1 VPVACAKR
9 FTAQTIDTPPV
20 SQPAG
25 FFILPVPEHSMRVA
39 IQGSHGS
46 FSEAAARR
54 RWPELEALPCRE
66 VKDVVA
72 AVRGGQAI
80 AGCLPIENSLIG
92 SVTTTYDLLQEAFG
106 DGTLRLTHEILHPVH
121 HTIMGLPGAALSGI
135 RRVLSHPVALGQC
148 RIWLAEHLPDAE
160 LVSAWDTA
168 GSAEIVAQEQ
178 NPALAAIAARPAADA
193 HGLVPLAERIED
205 DPTNQTRFL
214 TFTRAEM
221 ADGLRTSGA
230 SRCKTS
236 LIVLVDHKPGMLA
249 LTLQAFGARGV
260 NLMALQSR
268 PERSAPWTYRFYVD
282 VEGSASDPRVAEA
295 LEEIEA
301 LAAQLIV
308 LGSYEAWAEGS
319 KLSVP
324 VPPPAHRVEKP
335 AIPLVDRR
343 RRPEGTIVPV
353 LDLAFG
359 GEAPILI
366 AGPCSVESEA
376 MILETA
382 AAVAQA
388 GGDMLRGGAYKP
400 RTSPYD
406 FQGLGV
412 KGLRFLADARER
424 TGLPVVTEVLSWEE
438 VPVVAHFA
446 DMLQIGARNMQ
457 NFSLLRAASRSGKPI
472 LLKRG
477 AGATIDE
484 WLMAAE
490 YVLAEGNPNV
500 VLCERGIRTF
510 ERATRHTLDLNAVA
524 LVRERTHLPVIVD
537 PSHAA
542 GMRSLV
548 IPLSLAALAA
558 GASGLIVEVH
568 PDPSHAMS
576 DGAQSL
582 DFAMFEGL
590 AKQVHPGREDHA
602 RVLQYDDV
610 VSDKR

>member
-1 VPVACAKR
+1 
-9 FTAQTIDTPPV
+9 
-20 SQPAG
+20 
-25 FFILPVPEHSMRVA
+25 MRVA

-54 RWPELEALPCRE
+54 RWPDLEVRPCRE

-72 AVRGGQAI
+72 AVRERLAD

-92 SVTTTYDLLQEAFG
+92 SVTTTYDLLNEAFG

-121 HTIMGLPGAALSGI
+121 HTIMALPGAPLSGI

-148 RIWLAEHLPDAE
+148 RIWLSEHLPTAE

-168 GSAEIVAQEQ
+168 GSAEIVAQEK

-193 HGLVPLAERIED
+193 YGLVPLAERIED

-214 TFTRAEM
+214 TFARAEL
-221 ADGLRTSGA
+221 ADGLRSAGA
-230 SRCKTS
+230 TRYKTS

-282 VEGSASDPRVAEA
+282 VEGAADDPRVAEA

-301 LAAQLIV
+301 LAAKLIV
-308 LGSYEAWAEGS
+308 LGSYEAWTEGS
-319 KLSVP
+319 RLSVLAP
-324 VPPPAHRVEKP
+324 TPAHRVEKP
-335 AIPLVDRR
+335 SVPLIDRR
-343 RRPEGTIVPV
+343 RHPEGTVV
-353 LDLAFG
+353 QVRNLSFG
-359 GEAPILI
+359 GGSPVLI

-382 AAVAQA
+382 EAVAEA

-412 KGLRFLADARER
+412 KGLRYLADARER

-477 AGATIDE
+477 AGATIEE

-542 GMRSLV
+542 GVRSLV
-548 IPLSLAALAA
+548 TPLSLGSLAA
-558 GASGLIVEVH
+558 GACGLIIEVH
-568 PDPSHAMS
+568 PDPAQAMS

-582 DFAMFEGL
+582 DFPMFREL
-590 AKQVHPGREDHA
+590 ANLVHPE
-602 RVLQYDDV
+602 RVVRPRVQLA
-610 VSDKR
+610 

>member
-1 VPVACAKR
+1 
-9 FTAQTIDTPPV
+9 
-20 SQPAG
+20 
-25 FFILPVPEHSMRVA
+25 
-39 IQGSHGS
+39 
-46 FSEAAARR
+46 
-54 RWPELEALPCRE
+54 
-66 VKDVVA
+66 
-72 AVRGGQAI
+72 
-80 AGCLPIENSLIG
+80 
-92 SVTTTYDLLQEAFG
+92 
-106 DGTLRLTHEILHPVH
+106 
-121 HTIMGLPGAALSGI
+121 
-135 RRVLSHPVALGQC
+135 
-148 RIWLAEHLPDAE
+148 
-160 LVSAWDTA
+160 
-168 GSAEIVAQEQ
+168 
-178 NPALAAIAARPAADA
+178 
-193 HGLVPLAERIED
+193 
-205 DPTNQTRFL
+205 
-214 TFTRAEM
+214 
-221 ADGLRTSGA
+221 
-230 SRCKTS
+230 
-236 LIVLVDHKPGMLA
+236 MLA

-282 VEGSASDPRVAEA
+282 VEGAADDPRVAEA

-301 LAAQLIV
+301 LAAKLIV
-308 LGSYEAWAEGS
+308 LGSYEAWTEGS
-319 KLSVP
+319 RLSVP

-335 AIPLVDRR
+335 SVPLIDRHR
-343 RRPEGTIVPV
+343 HPEGTVV
-353 LDLAFG
+353 QVRHLSFG
-359 GEAPILI
+359 GGSPVLI

-382 AAVAQA
+382 AAVAEA

-412 KGLRFLADARER
+412 KGLRYLADARER

-477 AGATIDE
+477 AGATIEE

-542 GMRSLV
+542 GVRSLV
-548 IPLSLAALAA
+548 IPLSLGSLAA
-558 GASGLIVEVH
+558 GACGLIIEVH
-568 PDPSHAMS
+568 PDPSQAMS

-582 DFAMFEGL
+582 DFPMFEEL
-590 AKQVHPGREDHA
+590 ARLVHPERAPRA
-602 RVLQYDDV
+602 RVQLA
-610 VSDKR
+610 

>member
-1 VPVACAKR
+1 
-9 FTAQTIDTPPV
+9 
-20 SQPAG
+20 
-25 FFILPVPEHSMRVA
+25 MRVA
-39 IQGSHGS
+39 IQGTHGS

-54 RWPELEALPCRE
+54 RWPDLVTVPCRE
-66 VKDVVA
+66 AKDVVA
-72 AVRGGQAI
+72 TVREGRAE

-92 SVTTTYDLLQEAFG
+92 SVTTTYDLLEEAFG
-106 DGTLRLTHEILHPVH
+106 DGTLRLTHEILYPVH
-121 HTIMGLPGAALSGI
+121 HTLMGLPGASLGNI

-148 RIWLAEHLPDAE
+148 RIWLSDRLPEVE

-168 GSAEIVAQEQ
+168 GSAEIVAAEG
-178 NPALAAIAARPAADA
+178 NPALAAIAARHAAEA
-193 HGLVPLAERIED
+193 HGLVPLADRIED

-214 TFTRAEM
+214 TFSRADAAPLPAGNAGE
-221 ADGLRTSGA
+221 
-230 SRCKTS
+230 SRYKTS
-236 LIVLVDHKPGMLA
+236 VIVLIDHKPGMLA
-249 LTLQAFGARGV
+249 LTLQAFGVRGV

-282 VEGSASDPRVAEA
+282 VDGAASHPRLAEA
-295 LEEIEA
+295 LEEVEA
-301 LAAQLIV
+301 LAARVVV
-308 LGSYEAWAEGS
+308 LGSYEAWVEGS
-319 KLSVP
+319 HLSA
-324 VPPPAHRVEKP
+324 PPPTPAHHTQKP
-335 AIPLVDRR
+335 DVPLVDRR
-343 RRPEGTIVPV
+343 RNPEGTRVQV
-353 LDLAFG
+353 RQLAFG
-359 GEAPILI
+359 GEEPVLI

-412 KGLRFLADARER
+412 KGLRYLADARER

-438 VPVVAHFA
+438 VAVVAHFA

-457 NFSLLRAASRSGKPI
+457 NFSLLRAASRSGKPV

-477 AGATIDE
+477 AGATIEE

-490 YVLAEGNPNV
+490 YILAEGNPNV

-510 ERATRHTLDLNAVA
+510 ERATRHTLDLNAVVM
-524 LVRERTHLPVIVD
+524 VRERTHLPVIVD

-542 GMRSLV
+542 GLRSLV
-548 IPLSLAALAA
+548 TPLSLGSLAA
-558 GASGLIVEVH
+558 GACGLIVEVH
-568 PDPSHAMS
+568 PDPAQALS

-582 DFAMFEGL
+582 DIPMFAEL
-590 AKQVHPGREDHA
+590 ARKVHPERLVRPKIQLA
-602 RVLQYDDV
+602 
-610 VSDKR
+610 

>member
-1 VPVACAKR
+1 
-9 FTAQTIDTPPV
+9 
-20 SQPAG
+20 
-25 FFILPVPEHSMRVA
+25 MRVA
-39 IQGSHGS
+39 IQGSYGS
-46 FSEAAARR
+46 FSEAASRR
-54 RWPELEALPCRE
+54 RWPELEALPCRD

-72 AVRGGQAI
+72 AVRDGRAD

-106 DGTLRLTHEILHPVH
+106 DGALQLTHEILHPVH
-121 HTIMGLPGAALSGI
+121 HTIMGVPGAALKDI

-148 RIWLAEHLPDAE
+148 RIWLSEHLPEAE

-168 GSAEIVAQEQ
+168 GSAEIVAQDGDPTQ
-178 NPALAAIAARPAADA
+178 AAIAARPAADA
-193 HGLVPLAERIED
+193 HGLVALAERIED

-214 TFTRAEM
+214 TFTRAE
-221 ADGLRTSGA
+221 AAESLKSAGTS
-230 SRCKTS
+230 RYKTS

-282 VEGSASDPRVAEA
+282 VEGSAGDPRVSEA
-295 LEEIEA
+295 LEEIDA

-308 LGSYEAWAEGS
+308 LGSYEAWVEGS
-319 KLSVP
+319 RLAPP

-335 AIPLVDRR
+335 SVPLVDRR
-343 RRPEGTIVPV
+343 RNPDGSVVPV
-353 LDLAFG
+353 RHLTFG
-359 GEAPILI
+359 GDTPVLI

-382 AAVAQA
+382 SAVARG

-412 KGLRFLADARER
+412 KGLRYLADARER

-477 AGATIDE
+477 AGATVEE

-542 GMRSLV
+542 GLRSLV
-548 IPLSLAALAA
+548 IPLSLGALAA
-558 GASGLIVEVH
+558 GACGLIVEIH
-568 PDPSHAMS
+568 PDPAAAMS

-582 DFAMFEGL
+582 DFPMFEEL
-590 AKQVHPGREDHA
+590 ARQVHPEAIASA
-602 RVLQYDDV
+602 RVQLA
-610 VSDKR
+610 

>member
-1 VPVACAKR
+1 
-9 FTAQTIDTPPV
+9 
-20 SQPAG
+20 
-25 FFILPVPEHSMRVA
+25 MRVA

-54 RWPELEALPCRE
+54 RWPDLEALPCRD
-66 VKDVVA
+66 VKDVVL
-72 AVRGGQAI
+72 AVREGRAG

-92 SVTTTYDLLQEAFG
+92 SVTTTYDLLHEAFG

-121 HTIMGLPGAALSGI
+121 HTIMALPGTSLGDI

-148 RIWLAEHLPDAE
+148 RLWLSEHLPDAE

-168 GSAEIVAQEQ
+168 GSAEIVAQEK
-178 NPALAAIAARPAADA
+178 NPTLAAIAARPAADA
-193 HGLVPLAERIED
+193 HGLVPIAERIED

-214 TFTRAEM
+214 TFTRAEF
-221 ADGLRTSGA
+221 ADSVRSSGP
-230 SRCKTS
+230 SRSKTS

-282 VEGSASDPRVAEA
+282 VEGSATDPRVAEA

-301 LAAQLIV
+301 LASKLIV
-308 LGSYEAWAEGS
+308 LGSYEAWTEGS
-319 KLSVP
+319 RLSTP
-324 VPPPAHRVEKP
+324 VPTPAHRVEKP
-335 AIPLVDRR
+335 SVPLVDRQR
-343 RRPEGTIVPV
+343 HPEGTIVRV
-353 LDLAFG
+353 RDVSFG
-359 GEAPILI
+359 GEAPVLI
-366 AGPCSVESEA
+366 AGPCSVESGE
-376 MILETA
+376 MIMETA

-388 GGDMLRGGAYKP
+388 GADMLRGGAYKP

-412 KGLRFLADARER
+412 KGLRFLGEAREQ

-477 AGATIDE
+477 AGATIEE

-490 YVLAEGNPNV
+490 YVLAEGNPHV

-524 LVRERTHLPVIVD
+524 LVRERTHLPVLVD

-542 GMRSLV
+542 GLRSLV
-548 IPLSLAALAA
+548 APLSMAALAA
-558 GASGLIVEVH
+558 GACGLIVEVH
-568 PDPSHAMS
+568 PDPAHAMS

-582 DFAMFEGL
+582 DFPMFAEL
-590 AKQVHPGREDHA
+590 AGRVHPD
-602 RVLQYDDV
+602 RVPGPRMQLA
-610 VSDKR
+610 

>member
-1 VPVACAKR
+1 M
-9 FTAQTIDTPPV
+9 
-20 SQPAG
+20 
-25 FFILPVPEHSMRVA
+25 LMRVA
-39 IQGSHGS
+39 IQGSYGS

-54 RWPELEALPCRE
+54 RWPDLEALPCRE

-72 AVRGGQAI
+72 AVRESRASV
-80 AGCLPIENSLIG
+80 GCLPIENSLIG
-92 SVTTTYDLLQEAFG
+92 SVTTTYDLLHEAFG
-106 DGTLRLTHEILHPVH
+106 DGTLQLTHEILHPVH
-121 HTIMGLPGAALSGI
+121 HTIMSIPGAPLSGI

-148 RIWLAEHLPDAE
+148 RVWLSEHLPDAE

-168 GSAEIVAQEQ
+168 GSAEIVALEK
-178 NPALAAIAARPAADA
+178 NPVLAAIAARPAADA
-193 HGLVPLAERIED
+193 HGLAPLAERIED

-214 TFTRAEM
+214 TFTRAEA
-221 ADGLRTSGA
+221 ADSIRSAGPNRS
-230 SRCKTS
+230 KTS

-282 VEGSASDPRVAEA
+282 VEGAASDPRVSEA

-301 LAAQLIV
+301 LATKLIV
-308 LGSYEAWAEGS
+308 LGSYEAWTEGS
-319 KLSVP
+319 RLSVP

-343 RRPEGTIVPV
+343 RHPEGSVVSV
-353 LDLAFG
+353 LDVRFG
-359 GEAPILI
+359 ADSPVLI

-382 AAVAQA
+382 AAVAHA

-412 KGLRFLADARER
+412 KGLRYLADARER

-477 AGATIDE
+477 AGATIEE

-490 YVLAEGNPNV
+490 YVLAEGNPHV

-542 GMRSLV
+542 GVRSLV
-548 IPLSLAALAA
+548 TPLSMGSLAA
-558 GASGLIVEVH
+558 GACGLIIEVH
-568 PDPSHAMS
+568 PDPAHAMS

-582 DFAMFEGL
+582 DFAMFEEL
-590 AKQVHPGREDHA
+590 AKRVHPERELRA
-602 RVLQYDDV
+602 RVQLA
-610 VSDKR
+610 

>member
-1 VPVACAKR
+1 
-9 FTAQTIDTPPV
+9 
-20 SQPAG
+20 
-25 FFILPVPEHSMRVA
+25 MRVA
-39 IQGSHGS
+39 IQGTHGS

-54 RWPELEALPCRE
+54 RWPELAILPCRE
-66 VKDVVA
+66 AQDVVA
-72 AVRGGQAI
+72 AVRAGEAD

-92 SVTTTYDLLQEAFG
+92 SVTTTYDLLEEAFG
-106 DGTLRLTHEILHPVH
+106 DGALRLTHEILFPVH
-121 HTIMGLPGAALSGI
+121 HTLMAVPGASLEGI
-135 RRVLSHPVALGQC
+135 KRVFSHPVALGQC
-148 RIWLAEHLPDAE
+148 RIWLSQHLPNVE

-168 GSAEIVAQEQ
+168 GSAEMVAREGD
-178 NPALAAIAARPAADA
+178 PAHAAIAARHAADA

-214 TFTRAEM
+214 TFTRA
-221 ADGLRTSGA
+221 GA
-230 SRCKTS
+230 PALPAGSEGTTRYKTS
-236 LIVLVDHKPGMLA
+236 LIVLIDHKPGRLA
-249 LTLQAFGARGV
+249 LTLQAFGVRGV

-282 VEGSASDPRVAEA
+282 IDGATTDPRVAEA
-295 LEEIEA
+295 LEEVEA
-301 LAAQLIV
+301 LAAKLVI
-308 LGSYEAWAEGS
+308 LGSYEAWVEGS
-319 KLSVP
+319 RLSA
-324 VPPPAHRVEKP
+324 PPPTPAHHTQKP
-335 AIPLVDRR
+335 DIPLIDRR
-343 RRPEGTIVPV
+343 RKPEGSQVKV
-353 LDLAFG
+353 LHLAFG
-359 GEAPILI
+359 GEDPVLI

-376 MILETA
+376 MILDTA
-382 AAVAQA
+382 AAVAAA

-412 KGLRFLADARER
+412 KGLRYLADARER

-438 VPVVAHFA
+438 VAVVAHFA

-457 NFSLLRAASRSGKPI
+457 NFTLLRAASRSGKPI

-477 AGATIDE
+477 AGATIEE

-524 LVRERTHLPVIVD
+524 MVRERTHLPVVVD

-542 GMRSLV
+542 GVRSLV
-548 IPLSLAALAA
+548 KPLSMAALAA
-558 GASGLIVEVH
+558 GACGLIVEVH
-568 PDPSHAMS
+568 PDPAQAVS

-582 DFAMFEGL
+582 DVPMFVELAGL
-590 AKQVHPGREDHA
+590 VHPERA
-602 RVLQYDDV
+602 AKTRVQLA
-610 VSDKR
+610 

>member
-1 VPVACAKR
+1 
-9 FTAQTIDTPPV
+9 
-20 SQPAG
+20 
-25 FFILPVPEHSMRVA
+25 MRVA

-54 RWPELEALPCRE
+54 RWPDLEVSPCRD
-66 VKDVVA
+66 VWDVVA
-72 AVRGGQAI
+72 MVREGGAD

-106 DGTLRLTHEILHPVH
+106 DGSLRLTHEILHPVH
-121 HTIMGLPGAALSGI
+121 HTIMAIPGAELSGI

-148 RIWLAEHLPDAE
+148 RIWLSEHLPDAE

-168 GSAEIVAQEQ
+168 GSAEIVAQEK
-178 NPALAAIAARPAADA
+178 NPTLAAIAARPAADA
-193 HGLVPLAERIED
+193 HGLTPLADRIED

-214 TFTRAEM
+214 TFTRAEPSPH
-221 ADGLRTSGA
+221 GPGVV
-230 SRCKTS
+230 SRSSALMGRESPTESRYKTS

-282 VEGSASDPRVAEA
+282 VEGAADDPRVAEA

-301 LAAQLIV
+301 LAAKLIV
-308 LGSYEAWAEGS
+308 LGSYEAWTEGS
-319 KLSVP
+319 RLSAP

-335 AIPLVDRR
+335 AVPLVDRR
-343 RRPEGTIVPV
+343 RHPEGTAVRV
-353 LDLAFG
+353 RDVTFG
-359 GEAPILI
+359 GESPVLI

-382 AAVAQA
+382 AAVAAA

-412 KGLRFLADARER
+412 RGLRYLADARER

-457 NFSLLRAASRSGKPI
+457 NFSLLRAASRSGMPI

-477 AGATIDE
+477 AGATIEE

-524 LVRERTHLPVIVD
+524 LVRERTHLPVVVD

-542 GMRSLV
+542 GVRSLV
-548 IPLSLAALAA
+548 IPLSAASLAA
-558 GASGLIVEVH
+558 GAAGLIVEVH
-568 PDPSHAMS
+568 PDPANAMS

-582 DFAMFEGL
+582 DFAMFQEL
-590 AKQVHPGREDHA
+590 ARQIHPERHERESES
-602 RVLQYDDV
+602 
-610 VSDKR
+610 VSGERERYGGMTVRR

>member
-1 VPVACAKR
+1 
-9 FTAQTIDTPPV
+9 
-20 SQPAG
+20 
-25 FFILPVPEHSMRVA
+25 MRVA

-54 RWPELEALPCRE
+54 RWPDLEPLPCRD

-72 AVRGGQAI
+72 AVRESRAT

-121 HTIMGLPGAALSGI
+121 HTIMSLPGATLSGI

-148 RIWLAEHLPDAE
+148 RIWLSEHLPDAE

-193 HGLVPLAERIED
+193 HGLVPLAECIED

-214 TFTRAEM
+214 TFTRADS
-221 ADGLRTSGA
+221 ADLRGSAGA
-230 SRCKTS
+230 RFKTS

-301 LAAQLIV
+301 LAAELIV
-308 LGSYEAWAEGS
+308 LGSYEAWTEGS
-319 KLSVP
+319 RLSAP

-335 AIPLVDRR
+335 AVPLVDRR
-343 RRPEGTIVPV
+343 RRPEGTVVDV
-353 LDLAFG
+353 LNVKFG
-359 GEAPILI
+359 GGSPVLI

-412 KGLRFLADARER
+412 KGLRYLADARER

-438 VPVVAHFA
+438 VPVVAQFA
-446 DMLQIGARNMQ
+446 DMLQVGARNMQ

-477 AGATIDE
+477 AGATIEE

-490 YVLAEGNPNV
+490 YVLAEGNPHV

-548 IPLSLAALAA
+548 TPLSLAALAA
-558 GASGLIVEVH
+558 GACGLIVEVH
-568 PDPSHAMS
+568 PDPDQAMS

-582 DFAMFEGL
+582 DFSMFGEL
-590 AKQVHPGREDHA
+590 ARQVHPDPA
-602 RVLQYDDV
+602 RQVQVQLA
-610 VSDKR
+610 

>member
-1 VPVACAKR
+1 
-9 FTAQTIDTPPV
+9 
-20 SQPAG
+20 
-25 FFILPVPEHSMRVA
+25 MRVA

-54 RWPELEALPCRE
+54 RWPDLDALSCRD

-72 AVRGGQAI
+72 AVRDGRAD

-92 SVTTTYDLLQEAFG
+92 SVTTTYDLLHEAFG
-106 DGTLRLTHEILHPVH
+106 DGRLHLTHEILHPVH
-121 HTIMGLPGAALSGI
+121 HTIMALPGAPISGI

-148 RIWLAEHLPDAE
+148 RIWLADHLPDAE

-168 GSAEIVAQEQ
+168 GSAEIVAQEK
-178 NPALAAIAARPAADA
+178 NPAWAAIAARPAADA

-214 TFTRAEM
+214 TFTRPDA
-221 ADGLRTSGA
+221 ADALRSSG
-230 SRCKTS
+230 SPRYKTS

-282 VEGSASDPRVAEA
+282 VEGSATDPRVAEA

-301 LAAQLIV
+301 LAAKLIV

-319 KLSVP
+319 HLAP
-324 VPPPAHRVEKP
+324 LVPPPAHRSAKP

-343 RRPEGTIVPV
+343 RNPEGTVV
-353 LDLAFG
+353 QVRGLEFG
-359 GEAPILI
+359 GPEPVLI
-366 AGPCSVESEA
+366 AGPCSVESHE
-376 MILETA
+376 MLMETA
-382 AAVAQA
+382 TAVARS

-412 KGLRFLADARER
+412 KGLRFLAEAREK
-424 TGLPVVTEVLSWEE
+424 TGLPIVTEVLSWEE

-477 AGATIDE
+477 PGSTFEE

-510 ERATRHTLDLNAVA
+510 ERATRHTLDLNAVV

-542 GMRSLV
+542 GIRSLV
-548 IPLSLAALAA
+548 TPLSLAALAA
-558 GASGLIVEVH
+558 GACGLIVEVH
-568 PDPSHAMS
+568 PDPERAMS

-582 DFAMFEGL
+582 DFEMFEDLCGKMGKKGKTGRTGEAGRPEWAERAVTL
-590 AKQVHPGREDHA
+590 AVNGTKGQ
-602 RVLQYDDV
+602 
-610 VSDKR
+610 

>member
-1 VPVACAKR
+1 
-9 FTAQTIDTPPV
+9 
-20 SQPAG
+20 
-25 FFILPVPEHSMRVA
+25 MRVA
-39 IQGSHGS
+39 IQGSYGS

-54 RWPELEALPCRE
+54 RWPDLQALPCRE
-66 VKDVVA
+66 VKDAVA
-72 AVRGGQAI
+72 AVRDGRAD

-92 SVTTTYDLLQEAFG
+92 SVTTTYDLLHEAFG
-106 DGTLRLTHEILHPVH
+106 DGTLHLTHEILHPVH
-121 HTIMGLPGAALSGI
+121 HTIMAIPGAHISVI

-148 RIWLAEHLPDAE
+148 RIWLSEHLPEAE

-168 GSAEIVAQEQ
+168 GSAEIVARER
-178 NPALAAIAARPAADA
+178 NPVLAAIAARPAADA
-193 HGLVPLAERIED
+193 HGLIPLAERIED

-214 TFTRAEM
+214 TFARADVAGRFRTPG
-221 ADGLRTSGA
+221 ADRY
-230 SRCKTS
+230 KTS

-282 VEGSASDPRVAEA
+282 VEGSASDPRVSEA

-301 LAAQLIV
+301 LAAKLIV
-308 LGSYEAWAEGS
+308 LGSYEAWTEGS
-319 KLSVP
+319 RLSAP
-324 VPPPAHRVEKP
+324 VPTPAHRIQKP
-335 AIPLVDRR
+335 DIPLVDRQ
-343 RRPEGTIVPV
+343 RRPEGTVV
-353 LDLAFG
+353 QVRELHFG
-359 GEAPILI
+359 GPSPVLI

-376 MILETA
+376 MIRETA
-382 AAVAQA
+382 AAVAKA

-412 KGLRFLADARER
+412 KGLRYLADAREL
-424 TGLPVVTEVLSWEE
+424 TGLPIVTEVLSWEE

-477 AGATIDE
+477 PGATIEE

-490 YVLAEGNPNV
+490 YVLAEGNPHV

-548 IPLSLAALAA
+548 TPLSMGSLAA
-558 GASGLIVEVH
+558 GACGLIVEVH
-568 PDPSHAMS
+568 PDPAQALS

-582 DFAMFEGL
+582 DFLMFADL
-590 AKQVHPGREDHA
+590 ARQVHPDRSNRP
-602 RVLQYDDV
+602 RVQLA
-610 VSDKR
+610 

>member
-1 VPVACAKR
+1 
-9 FTAQTIDTPPV
+9 
-20 SQPAG
+20 
-25 FFILPVPEHSMRVA
+25 MRIA

-54 RWPELEALPCRE
+54 RWPDLVAVPCRD
-66 VKDVVA
+66 VKDVVT
-72 AVRGGQAI
+72 AVREERAD

-92 SVTTTYDLLQEAFG
+92 SVTTTYDLLHEAFG
-106 DGTLRLTHEILHPVH
+106 DGTLQLTHEILHPVH
-121 HTIMGLPGAALSGI
+121 HTIMAIPGAPLSGI

-148 RIWLAEHLPDAE
+148 RIWLAKHLPDAE

-168 GSAEIVAQEQ
+168 GSAEMVAQQ
-178 NPALAAIAARPAADA
+178 KDPALAAIAARPAADA
-193 HGLVPLAERIED
+193 HGLAPLAERIED

-214 TFTRAEM
+214 GFTRADT
-221 ADGLRTSGA
+221 ADAFRTPGA
-230 SRCKTS
+230 PRYKTS

-282 VEGSASDPRVAEA
+282 VEGAATDPRVAEA

-301 LAAQLIV
+301 LAAKLII
-308 LGSYEAWAEGS
+308 LGSYEAWTEGS
-319 KLSVP
+319 RLSAPVP
-324 VPPPAHRVEKP
+324 VPAHRVDKP

-343 RRPEGTIVPV
+343 RNPEGTEVHV
-353 LDLAFG
+353 RGLRFG
-359 GEAPILI
+359 GPDPILI

-376 MILETA
+376 MIMETA
-382 AAVAQA
+382 VAVAQA
-388 GGDMLRGGAYKP
+388 GADMLRGGAYKP

-412 KGLRFLADARER
+412 KGLRYLADARER

-457 NFSLLRAASRSGKPI
+457 NFSLLRAASRSGKPV

-477 AGATIDE
+477 PGATFEE

-524 LVRERTHLPVIVD
+524 LVRERTHLPVLVD

-542 GMRSLV
+542 GLRSLV

-558 GASGLIVEVH
+558 GACGLIVEVH
-568 PDPSHAMS
+568 PDPDQALS

-582 DFAMFEGL
+582 DFEMFAEL
-590 AKQVHPGREDHA
+590 ARKVGRAGRMGEA
-602 RVLQYDDV
+602 GETGRAVLSV
-610 VSDKR
+610 ANGG

>member
-1 VPVACAKR
+1 
-9 FTAQTIDTPPV
+9 
-20 SQPAG
+20 
-25 FFILPVPEHSMRVA
+25 MRVA

-54 RWPELEALPCRE
+54 RWPQLEALPCRE

-72 AVRGGQAI
+72 AVRESRAT

-106 DGTLRLTHEILHPVH
+106 DGTLQLTHEILHPVH
-121 HTIMGLPGAALSGI
+121 HTLMSVPGASLAGI

-148 RIWLAEHLPDAE
+148 RIWLSQHLPEAE

-168 GSAEIVAQEQ
+168 GSAEIVAQEA

-193 HGLVPLAERIED
+193 HGLIPLAERIED

-214 TFTRAEM
+214 TFTRAEL
-221 ADGLRTSGA
+221 AQELRTAGA
-230 SRCKTS
+230 SRYKTS

-301 LAAQLIV
+301 LAAELIV
-308 LGSYEAWAEGS
+308 LGSYEAWADGS
-319 KLSVP
+319 KLSAP
-324 VPPPAHRVEKP
+324 VPPPAHRGEKP
-335 AIPLVDRR
+335 AVPLVDRR
-343 RRPEGTIVPV
+343 RHPGGTIVRV
-353 LDLAFG
+353 RDLQFG
-359 GEAPILI
+359 GNTPVLI
-366 AGPCSVESEA
+366 AGPCSVESEE

-382 AAVAQA
+382 RAVARA

-412 KGLRFLADARER
+412 KGLRYLADARER

-457 NFSLLRAASRSGKPI
+457 NFSLLRAASRSGKPV

-477 AGATIDE
+477 AGATIEE

-524 LVRERTHLPVIVD
+524 LVRERSHLPVIVD

-542 GMRSLV
+542 GVRSLV

-568 PDPSHAMS
+568 PDPDQAMS

-582 DFAMFEGL
+582 DFTMFGEL
-590 AKQVHPGREDHA
+590 ARQIHPGVEEP
-602 RVLQYDDV
+602 RVQLA
-610 VSDKR
+610 

>member
-1 VPVACAKR
+1 
-9 FTAQTIDTPPV
+9 
-20 SQPAG
+20 
-25 FFILPVPEHSMRVA
+25 MRVA

-54 RWPELEALPCRE
+54 RWPDLEALPCRD

-72 AVRGGQAI
+72 AVREGRAK

-92 SVTTTYDLLQEAFG
+92 SVTTTYDLLHEAFG
-106 DGTLRLTHEILHPVH
+106 DGTLHLTHEILHPVH
-121 HTIMGLPGAALSGI
+121 HTIMALPGAPLSGI
-135 RRVLSHPVALGQC
+135 KRVLSHPVALGQC
-148 RIWLAEHLPDAE
+148 RIWLSEHLPDAE

-168 GSAEIVAQEQ
+168 GSAEIVAQEK
-178 NPALAAIAARPAADA
+178 NPALAAIAARPAADV

-214 TFTRAEM
+214 TFTRADE
-221 ADGLRTSGA
+221 AESLRTPGA
-230 SRCKTS
+230 TRYKTS

-282 VEGSASDPRVAEA
+282 VEGSATDPRVSEA

-301 LAAQLIV
+301 LASKLIV
-308 LGSYEAWAEGS
+308 LGSYEAWTEGS
-319 KLSVP
+319 RLSAP

-335 AIPLVDRR
+335 SIPLVDRR
-343 RRPEGTIVPV
+343 RNPEGTVV
-353 LDLAFG
+353 QVRNLKFG
-359 GEAPILI
+359 GPDPVLI
-366 AGPCSVESEA
+366 AGPCSVESET
-376 MILETA
+376 MIIETA
-382 AAVAQA
+382 VAVAQA
-388 GGDMLRGGAYKP
+388 GADMLRGGAYKP

-412 KGLRFLADARER
+412 KGLRYLADAREK
-424 TGLPVVTEVLSWEE
+424 TGLPIVTEVLSWEE

-457 NFSLLRAASRSGKPI
+457 NFSLLRAASRSGKPV

-477 AGATIDE
+477 AGATFEE
-484 WLMAAE
+484 WLGAAE

-542 GMRSLV
+542 GIRSIV
-548 IPLSLAALAA
+548 IPLSLGALAA
-558 GASGLIVEVH
+558 GACGLIVEVH
-568 PDPSHAMS
+568 PDPAQAMS

-582 DFAMFEGL
+582 DFPMFAEL
-590 AKQVHPGREDHA
+590 ARLVHPGRTAGTAKTAGTA
-602 RVLQYDDV
+602 RPALKVA
-610 VSDKR
+610 KGG

>member
-1 VPVACAKR
+1 
-9 FTAQTIDTPPV
+9 
-20 SQPAG
+20 
-25 FFILPVPEHSMRVA
+25 MRVA

-46 FSEAAARR
+46 FSEAAGRR
-54 RWPELEALPCRE
+54 RWPDLEALPCRD
-66 VKDVVA
+66 VKGVVA
-72 AVRGGQAI
+72 AVREGRAD

-106 DGTLRLTHEILHPVH
+106 DGTLHLTHEILHPVH
-121 HTIMGLPGAALSGI
+121 HTIMALPGAPLSGI

-148 RIWLAEHLPDAE
+148 RIWLSEHLPDAE

-168 GSAEIVAQEQ
+168 GSAEIVAQEK

-214 TFTRAEM
+214 TFTRADV
-221 ADGLRTSGA
+221 ADQLRTPGA
-230 SRCKTS
+230 SRYKTS

-282 VEGSASDPRVAEA
+282 VEGSATDPRVAEA

-301 LAAQLIV
+301 LAAELII
-308 LGSYEAWAEGS
+308 LGSYEAWTEGS
-319 KLSVP
+319 RLSAP

-335 AIPLVDRR
+335 AVPLVDRQR
-343 RRPEGTIVPV
+343 HPEGTVV
-353 LDLAFG
+353 QVRDLRFG
-359 GEAPILI
+359 GPTPVLI
-366 AGPCSVESEA
+366 AGPCSVESEE

-382 AAVAQA
+382 AAVAKA
-388 GGDMLRGGAYKP
+388 GADMLRGGAYKP

-412 KGLRFLADARER
+412 KGLRYLADARER

-457 NFSLLRAASRSGKPI
+457 NFSLLRAASRSGMPV

-477 AGATIDE
+477 PGSTIEE

-548 IPLSLAALAA
+548 PPLSMGSLAA
-558 GASGLIVEVH
+558 GACGLIVEVH
-568 PDPSHAMS
+568 PDPANAMS

-582 DFAMFEGL
+582 DFAMFADL
-590 AKQVHPGREDHA
+590 ARQVHPDRTTRP
-602 RVLQYDDV
+602 RVQLA
-610 VSDKR
+610 

>member
-1 VPVACAKR
+1 
-9 FTAQTIDTPPV
+9 
-20 SQPAG
+20 
-25 FFILPVPEHSMRVA
+25 MRVA

-54 RWPELEALPCRE
+54 LWPHLDPLPCRE
-66 VKDVVA
+66 MKDVVA
-72 AVRGGQAI
+72 AVREGRAE

-92 SVTTTYDLLQEAFG
+92 SVTTTYDLLNEAFG
-106 DGTLRLTHEILHPVH
+106 DGTLQLTHEILHPVH
-121 HTIMGLPGAALSGI
+121 HTLMAIPGAPLSGI

-148 RIWLAEHLPDAE
+148 RIWLSEHLPDAE

-168 GSAEIVAQEQ
+168 GSAEIVAREK
-178 NPALAAIAARPAADA
+178 NPMLAAIAARPAADA

-214 TFTRAEM
+214 TFCRAEV
-221 ADGLRTSGA
+221 ADRFRTAGA
-230 SRCKTS
+230 DRHKTS

-282 VEGSASDPRVAEA
+282 VEGAATEPRVAEA

-301 LAAQLIV
+301 LAAKLIV
-308 LGSYEAWAEGS
+308 LGSYEAWTEGS
-319 KLSVP
+319 RLSP
-324 VPPPAHRVEKP
+324 LAPPPAHRVEKP

-343 RRPEGTIVPV
+343 RHPEGSVV
-353 LDLAFG
+353 WVRDLAFG
-359 GEAPILI
+359 GESPVLI

-376 MILETA
+376 MLLETA
-382 AAVAQA
+382 AAVASA

-412 KGLRFLADARER
+412 KGLRYLADARER

-477 AGATIDE
+477 AGATIEE

-542 GMRSLV
+542 GVRSLV

-558 GASGLIVEVH
+558 GACGLIIEVH
-568 PDPSHAMS
+568 PNPDQAVS

-582 DFAMFEGL
+582 DFQLFEEL
-590 AKQVHPGREDHA
+590 ARQVHPAITSER
-602 RVLQYDDV
+602 
-610 VSDKR
+610 

>member
-1 VPVACAKR
+1 
-9 FTAQTIDTPPV
+9 
-20 SQPAG
+20 
-25 FFILPVPEHSMRVA
+25 MRVA

-54 RWPELEALPCRE
+54 RWPDLETLPCRE
-66 VKDVVA
+66 VKDVVT
-72 AVRGGQAI
+72 AVREGRADV
-80 AGCLPIENSLIG
+80 GCLPIENSLIG
-92 SVTTTYDLLQEAFG
+92 SVTTTYDLLHEAFG
-106 DGTLRLTHEILHPVH
+106 DGTLHLTHEILHPVH
-121 HTIMGLPGAALSGI
+121 HTIMALPGASLSGI
-135 RRVLSHPVALGQC
+135 RRVLSHPVALSQC
-148 RIWLAEHLPDAE
+148 RLWLAEHLPEAE

-168 GSAEIVAQEQ
+168 GSAEIVAQEK
-178 NPALAAIAARPAADA
+178 NLALAAIAARPAADA
-193 HGLVPLAERIED
+193 HGLVPLADRIED

-214 TFTRAEM
+214 TFTRAEL
-221 ADGLRTSGA
+221 ADSIRTPGA
-230 SRCKTS
+230 GRSKTS

-282 VEGSASDPRVAEA
+282 VEGSATDPRVSEA

-301 LAAQLIV
+301 LAVNLIV
-308 LGSYEAWAEGS
+308 LGSYEAWVEGS
-319 KLSVP
+319 RLSTP

-335 AIPLVDRR
+335 AVPLVDRR
-343 RRPEGTIVPV
+343 RHPDGTVV
-353 LDLAFG
+353 QVRGLEFG
-359 GEAPILI
+359 GASPVLI
-366 AGPCSVESEA
+366 AGPCSVESET

-388 GGDMLRGGAYKP
+388 GADMLRGGAYKP

-412 KGLRFLADARER
+412 KGLRYLADARER
-424 TGLPVVTEVLSWEE
+424 TGLPIVTEVLSWEE

-457 NFSLLRAASRSGKPI
+457 NFSLLRAASRSGKPV

-477 AGATIDE
+477 AGATVEE

-524 LVRERTHLPVIVD
+524 LVRERTHLPVLVD

-542 GMRSLV
+542 GVRSLV
-548 IPLSLAALAA
+548 TPLSLAALSA
-558 GASGLIVEVH
+558 GACGLIVEVH
-568 PDPSHAMS
+568 PNPDQAMS

-582 DFAMFEGL
+582 DIPMFAEL
-590 AKQVHPGREDHA
+590 ARQVHPNRVA
-602 RVLQYDDV
+602 RPRVQFA
-610 VSDKR
+610 

>member
-1 VPVACAKR
+1 
-9 FTAQTIDTPPV
+9 
-20 SQPAG
+20 
-25 FFILPVPEHSMRVA
+25 MRVA

-54 RWPELEALPCRE
+54 RWPDLEALPCRD
-66 VKDVVA
+66 VKDVVL
-72 AVRGGQAI
+72 AVREGRAG

-92 SVTTTYDLLQEAFG
+92 SVTTTYDLLHEAFG

-121 HTIMGLPGAALSGI
+121 HTIMALPGTSLGDI

-148 RIWLAEHLPDAE
+148 RLWLSEHLPDAE

-168 GSAEIVAQEQ
+168 GSAEIVAQEK
-178 NPALAAIAARPAADA
+178 NPTLAAIAARPAADA
-193 HGLVPLAERIED
+193 HGLVPIAERIED

-214 TFTRAEM
+214 TFTRAEF
-221 ADGLRTSGA
+221 ADSVRSSGP
-230 SRCKTS
+230 SRSKTS

-282 VEGSASDPRVAEA
+282 VEGSATDPRVAEA

-301 LAAQLIV
+301 LASKLIV
-308 LGSYEAWAEGS
+308 LGSYEAWTEGS
-319 KLSVP
+319 RLSTP
-324 VPPPAHRVEKP
+324 VPTPAHRVEKP
-335 AIPLVDRR
+335 SVPLVDRQR
-343 RRPEGTIVPV
+343 HPEGTIVRV
-353 LDLAFG
+353 RDVSFG
-359 GEAPILI
+359 GEAPVLI
-366 AGPCSVESEA
+366 AGPCSVESGE
-376 MILETA
+376 MIMETA

-388 GGDMLRGGAYKP
+388 GADMLRGGAYKP

-412 KGLRFLADARER
+412 KGLRFLAEAREQ

-477 AGATIDE
+477 AGATIEE

-490 YVLAEGNPNV
+490 YVLAEGNPHV

-524 LVRERTHLPVIVD
+524 LVRERTHLPVLVD

-542 GMRSLV
+542 GLRSLV
-548 IPLSLAALAA
+548 APLSMAALAA
-558 GASGLIVEVH
+558 GACGLIVEVH
-568 PDPSHAMS
+568 PDPAHAMS

-582 DFAMFEGL
+582 DFPMFAEL
-590 AKQVHPGREDHA
+590 AGRVHPD
-602 RVLQYDDV
+602 RVPGPRMQLA
-610 VSDKR
+610 

>member
-1 VPVACAKR
+1 
-9 FTAQTIDTPPV
+9 
-20 SQPAG
+20 
-25 FFILPVPEHSMRVA
+25 MRVA

-46 FSEAAARR
+46 FSEAASRR
-54 RWPELEALPCRE
+54 RWPDLQALPCRE

-72 AVRGGQAI
+72 AVREGRAE

-106 DGTLRLTHEILHPVH
+106 DGVLRLTHEILHPVH
-121 HTIMGLPGAALSGI
+121 HTIMAVPGATLSSI

-148 RIWLAEHLPDAE
+148 RNWLSEHLPEAE

-168 GSAEIVAQEQ
+168 GSAEIVAQEGS
-178 NPALAAIAARPAADA
+178 PMLAAIAARPAADA

-214 TFTRAEM
+214 TFTRSESA
-221 ADGLRTSGA
+221 AGLQSPGA
-230 SRCKTS
+230 SRYKRS

-301 LAAQLIV
+301 LAVKLIV
-308 LGSYEAWAEGS
+308 LGSYEAWVEGS
-319 KLSVP
+319 RLSPP
-324 VPPPAHRVEKP
+324 VPTPAHRVEKP
-335 AIPLVDRR
+335 SIPLVDRR
-343 RRPEGTIVPV
+343 RQPEGSVV
-353 LDLAFG
+353 QVRHLNFG
-359 GEAPILI
+359 GESPVLI

-376 MILETA
+376 MLLETA
-382 AAVAQA
+382 SAVAAA

-412 KGLRFLADARER
+412 KGLRYLADARER

-477 AGATIDE
+477 AGATIEE

-490 YVLAEGNPNV
+490 YVLAEGNSNV

-542 GMRSLV
+542 GVRSLI
-548 IPLSLAALAA
+548 IPLSLGSLAA
-558 GASGLIVEVH
+558 GACGLIVEVH
-568 PDPSHAMS
+568 PDPAHAMS

-582 DFAMFEGL
+582 DFGMFEEL
-590 AKQVHPGREDHA
+590 ARQVHPEPALRS
-602 RVLQYDDV
+602 RVQMA
-610 VSDKR
+610 